1 MLKNGQTYFKNLLYG
16 VHIARFFISFNN
28 SKITDK
34 YNETVW
40 IFFLFISV
48 EQVLT
53 GLANVTIVIVNLL
66 KFPDEQKLLK
76 LLIWKKIVLNASVFR
91 GCV

>member
-1 MLKNGQTYFKNLLYG
+1 MKL
-16 VHIARFFISFNN
+16 
-28 SKITDK
+28 
-34 YNETVW
+34 W
-40 IFFLFISV
+40 IFFFISV

-76 LLIWKKIVLNASVFR
+76 LLLWKKIVLNASVFR

>member
-1 MLKNGQTYFKNLLYG
+1 MKL
-16 VHIARFFISFNN
+16 
-28 SKITDK
+28 
-34 YNETVW
+34 W
-40 IFFLFISV
+40 IFFFISV

-76 LLIWKKIVLNASVFR
+76 FYGKKSFLTLLFSEVVYKGSNFFPVRSTCQRCK
-91 GCV
+91 

>member
-40 IFFLFISV
+40 IFFFFISV

-76 LLIWKKIVLNASVFR
+76 LLLWKKIVLNASFFR

>member
-28 SKITDK
+28 SKITNK

-76 LLIWKKIVLNASVFR
+76 LLIWKKSFSTLLF
-91 GCV
+91 